1 MDVTIADALYKAIG
15 FNPARLKA
23 GADAAHDVLLRET
36 LAHVRKEQ
44 FIQRYLAAEAL
55 MPDKAAARAA
65 GAKVD
70 RDVDAWNAANPL
82 YALEITGKLL
92 NERMKRLETTRE
104 ERMVK
109 RAPKAMREGVERRF
123 DESKRQ

>member
-1 MDVTIADALYKAIG
+1 MASETGPDTVQKIVSKTESFSGEELE
-15 FNPARLKA
+15 
-23 GADAAHDVLLRET
+23 AHINSV
-36 LAHVRKEQ
+36 A
-44 FIQRYLAAEAL
+44 RYLGVK
-55 MPDKAAARAA
+55 PDTKITVRDH
-65 GAKVD
+65 GILNSVVREMKTQVQTD
-70 RDVDAWNAANPL
+70 IDVDAWNAANPL